1 MVETITYDAVEDMI
15 TELSTAWDAGTNS
28 AGAKPRIREVWNVK
42 VVGFGGGKAE
52 EIIITPRDEIIKP
65 FQLHGDTYWHK
76 LPMEIDIRVFSSVRR
91 LNTIVDEVERIV
103 KNMIR
108 RDQQG
113 FTQVVI
119 TASKTKVPEYRNVF
133 RHIIYLTYEAAKA
146 HTFV

>member
-1 MVETITYDAVEDMI
+1 MTETITYDAVADI
-15 TELSTAWDAGTNS
+15 KAELCTAWDAGANC

-42 VVGFGGGKAE
+42 VVGFGGGQTE
-52 EIIITPRDEIIKP
+52 EIIITPRDEIITP

-76 LPMEIDIRVFSSVRR
+76 MPMELDIRVFSSVTR
-91 LNTIVDEVERIV
+91 LNAIVDEVERIV

-133 RHIIYLTYEAAKA
+133 RHIIHLTYEAAKA